1 MYVICCCRD
10 PNSGNSD
17 VPVTWPEFTSAGHEY
32 IDIHSEM
39 DVNYVGTKMRL
50 PFVKFWT
57 SVLPSLP
64 FVKYE

>member
-10 PNSGNSD
+10 PNSGYSD
-17 VPVTWPEFTSAGHEY
+17 VAVTWPEFTSTNHKY
-32 IDIHSEM
+32 IDIHSDM
-39 DVNYVGTKMRL
+39 DVSYVKTEMRM

-64 FVKYE
+64 IVKYE